1 MEQLTTF
8 FKNFWNDEEGLET
21 IEILL
26 ILSVLIVIAIM
37 FKDKIMEWANKL
49 FNDIDTE
56 IMN

>member
-8 FKNFWNDEEGLET
+8 LKNFWNDEEGLET